1 MEKSSVDTPKGELV
15 AVKMLRSRIPH
26 DTLYLSDDVSKAEE
40 EETVAPAQRPPRR
53 RKWGTTRATGK
64 KTINVSAETLKVRH
78 SYSSIN

>member
-15 AVKMLRSRIPH
+15 AEKITSCIPH